1 MRLCLALGFAF
12 IVTGFWIIQPF
23 RIIPE
28 VIRRMLPVPT
38 PDALAHSQRVTAH
51 LQSLIDNAGGWIPFS
66 RYMEAAL
73 YAPGLG
79 YYAAGAMKF
88 GAAGDFV
95 TAPEMTPLFGRTL
108 AHAIAPVLVE
118 TGGEVLELGAGS
130 GRLAADVLGEL
141 ARLGTLPSRYCILEV
156 SADLRQRQQET
167 LAREQPHLR
176 ERVRWLDALPDH
188 FNGVIL
194 GNEVLDALP
203 VELVHWTDAGP
214 LARGVTWTGEGFAWQ
229 DRAHPTRNAAH
240 PRRCPCTAAR
250 LSERN
255 QSDGPR
261 ADRSLAE
268 RLDRGLILMIDYGF
282 SRAEYYHPQRHMGT
296 LRAHYR
302 HHALDDPFY
311 LPGLCDLTAHVDFSA
326 MAAGGKAAGLEL
338 AGYTSQASFLLNS
351 RCDRT
356 ADADHAGP
364 MPRPTCRRPMPCSG
378 WCRRRRW
385 ASCSRRSPSPGLAM
399 CRWPDSPAATGATP
413 YERRLRGS

>member
-1 MRLCLALGFAF
+1 
-12 IVTGFWIIQPF
+12 
-23 RIIPE
+23 
-28 VIRRMLPVPT
+28 MLPAPT

-51 LQSLIDNAGGWIPFS
+51 LRSLIDDAGGWIPFS

-118 TGGEVLELGAGS
+118 TGGDVLELGAGS
-130 GRLAADVLGEL
+130 GRLASDVLGEL
-141 ARLGTLPSRYCILEV
+141 ERLGALPARYCILEV

-167 LAREQPHLR
+167 IAREWPQLAN
-176 ERVRWLDALPDH
+176 RVQWLDALPAH
-188 FNGVIL
+188 FSGVIL

-203 VELVHWTDAGP
+203 VELVHWTEAGP
-214 LARGVTWTGEGFAWQ
+214 QVRGVVREGDAFAWQ
-229 DRAHPTRNAAH
+229 DRPIADPVLRARAEALNLPPGYVSEINLAAD
-240 PRRCPCTAAR
+240 ALIA
-250 LSERN
+250 
-255 QSDGPR
+255 
-261 ADRSLAE
+261 SLAQS
-268 RLDRGLILMIDYGF
+268 LDRGLILMIDYGF
-282 SRAEYYHPQRHMGT
+282 SASEYYHPQRHMGT

-326 MAAGGKAAGLEL
+326 VARAGQDAGLEL

-351 RCDRT
+351 GMT
-356 ADADHAGP
+356 ELLMQTPPTDAAAYLP
-364 MPRPTCRRPMPCSG
+364 QANAVQRLV
-378 WCRRRRW
+378 
-385 ASCSRRSPSPGLAM
+385 SPAEMGELFKVIGFGKGGIAPLAGLA
-399 CRWPDSPAATGATP
+399 RGD
-413 YERRLRGS
+413 RRHSL